1 MLVKGGQCYRKDWR
15 CLIPPMT
22 KCHEQEQGENA
33 KKIQALRL
41 ELKKAE
47 SKRMDIDDFLEKV
60 QRYADATTITSIWS
74 RS

>member
-1 MLVKGGQCYRKDWR
+1 
-15 CLIPPMT
+15 MT

-33 KKIQALRL
+33 KKRQALRL